1 VLLAARRRLALIASV
16 SLLGLLAIGCGDVR
30 EQTQWS
36 ADRTNGVSATAG
48 DIGIRNALVV
58 ADEAGRQATVFAT
71 FANSGSS
78 ADELVAVRVGDR
90 DAEPDSGPL
99 EIPANGFATVAPD
112 ATRLDVTGAQAQ
124 PGQRVELEFIFAD
137 APRATVSAL
146 VQADAGIYAGALD

>member
-1 VLLAARRRLALIASV
+1 VLLAARRRLALLASV
-16 SLLGLLAIGCGDVR
+16 SLLGLLAVGCGDVR

-36 ADRTNGVSATAG
+36 GDRTHGVSATAG

-58 ADEAGRQATVFAT
+58 ADEDGRQATVFAT
-71 FANSGSS
+71 FANSGS
-78 ADELVAVRVGDR
+78 ADELVTVRVGNR
-90 DAEPDSGPL
+90 DVEPDGGPL
-99 EIPANGFATVAPD
+99 EIPANGFATVGPD

-137 APRATVSAL
+137 APRATVNAL